1 MTRAAAG
8 FSLIELVIV
17 VTIVSVLALTVT
29 LGFAT
34 EGRLTGTREAS
45 PARTAEA
52 LEAGVARARDLAIL
66 ARAPAGLRPDG
77 DGWEI
82 LRREAD
88 GWRRIGGGA
97 LPERSEWRIDGQLI
111 RGALTTPETD
121 DDEPPVRFLPDGR
134 STAFELRLGP
144 RGAAH
149 RCATSGPEPLEC
161 HAE

>member
-1 MTRAAAG
+1 MTRDAAG

-34 EGRLTGTREAS
+34 QGRLTGTREAT
-45 PARTAEA
+45 PARAAAA
-52 LEAGVARARDLAIL
+52 LEAAVTRARDLAIL
-66 ARAPAGLRPDG
+66 ARAPAGLRPDD

-82 LRREAD
+82 LRREED

-97 LPERSEWRIDGQLI
+97 LPDASEWHVDGRRIG
-111 RGALTTPETD
+111 GPLTTHETGD
-121 DDEPPVRFLPDGR
+121 APPVRFLPDGR
-134 STAFELRLGP
+134 STPFELRLGP

-161 HAE
+161 RAE

>member
-17 VTIVSVLALTVT
+17 ITIVSVLALTVT

-34 EGRLTGTREAS
+34 QGRLTGTREAS
-45 PARTAEA
+45 PARAAAA
-52 LEAGVARARDLAIL
+52 LEAGVTRARDLAIL

-82 LRREAD
+82 LRHEED

-97 LPERSEWRIDGQLI
+97 LPDRSEWRIDGQLI

-121 DDEPPVRFLPDGR
+121 EEPPVRFLPDGR
-134 STAFELRLGP
+134 STPFELRLGP

-161 HAE
+161 RAE